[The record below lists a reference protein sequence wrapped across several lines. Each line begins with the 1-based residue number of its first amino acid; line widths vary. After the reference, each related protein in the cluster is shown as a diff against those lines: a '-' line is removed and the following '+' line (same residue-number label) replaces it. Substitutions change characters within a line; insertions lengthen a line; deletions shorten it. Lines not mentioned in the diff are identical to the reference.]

1 MTIATH
7 IIDITGGTL
16 YTVDSLLEAAAD
28 VAAQTGGD
36 IVAAI
41 TAELGSTTWRTH
53 PSNSAIVTAINTQ
66 LGNTNWQ
73 TQPSN
78 SAIVTAIN
86 TQLGGTTWQSGGS
99 GSPTFGSLG
108 GAVADNAALV
118 AAFADKANDDHT
130 HLLADLTD
138 LDVSADMVAFDQ
150 GIRPGLY
157 DDLDEPPVGTIIE
170 SSNDGHLY
178 WVHRDGSVHLLC
190 DSGGYGG
197 GTWGTI
203 TGTLSDQTDLQTA
216 LNAKQPLDATLTAMA
231 AVATHAGIILFT
243 APDTCTMQTFA
254 SAVQTIATCVD
265 MTAVRSVIGLEI
277 GVHVPAFS
285 STVLTTGTQ
294 TVAGEKTFSDTLALG
309 GGSTTFLAINANVTG
324 QTQILNLRPTDLAS
338 ANVAGLDLLAG
349 SAATRLP
356 ALRLFSAQGG
366 SPRYGFQVGTGSAT
380 LAADTWHF
388 ASTVVG
394 VVSANSLPLSFTQ
407 SNTTDGRF
415 SALGIANSGA
425 VTIAK
430 TLAVTGA
437 VSTGMLTVGV
447 YTFTTVPSASANT
460 GATIRISDRSHR
472 LATSNG
478 TVWNWAGTTTA
489 IS

>member
-16 YTVDSLLEAAAD
+16 HTVDSLLEAAGD
-28 VAAQTGGD
+28 AAALTGPE

-78 SAIVTAIN
+78 AAIVSAIN

-118 AAFADKANDDHT
+118 AAFADKADADHT
-130 HLLADLTD
+130 HVLEDLTD
-138 LDVSADMVAFDQ
+138 IDVSADMVAFTQ

-157 DDLDEPPVGTIIE
+157 DDLDDPPVGTIFE
-170 SSNDGHLY
+170 GSNDGHLY
-178 WVHRDGSVHLLC
+178 WCHRDGSVHLLC

-203 TGTLSDQTDLQTA
+203 TGTLSDQEDLQEA
-216 LNAKQPLDATLTAMA
+216 LDDKQPLDSNLTQLSSLS
-231 AVATHAGIILFT
+231 TSSGQSIILVTPTGMTKMDISNDVQSLLGSLTHLAFRT
-243 APDTCTMQTFA
+243 ALDVPQA
-254 SAVQTIATCVD
+254 SHVVSVMGGDQSISGQKIFMDGITI
-265 MTAVRSVIGLEI
+265 
-277 GVHVPAFS
+277 
-285 STVLTTGTQ
+285 
-294 TVAGEKTFSDTLALG
+294 G
-309 GGSTTFLAINANVTG
+309 GGSTTICTINSGVTT
-324 QTQILNLRPTDLAS
+324 QSQILQFRPTDLTS
-338 ANVAGLDLLAG
+338 ANVACLDLYAG

-356 ALRLFSAQGG
+356 ALRLFSANAS
-366 SPRYGFQVGTGSAT
+366 SPQYGFQVGTGPAT
-380 LAADTWHF
+380 LAANTWHF

-394 VVSANSLPLSFTQ
+394 SSMANSLPWSITV

-415 SALGIANSGA
+415 SAMAVANTGA
-425 VTIAK
+425 VTIPK

-437 VSTGMLTVGV
+437 VSTGMLTIGV
-447 YTFTTVPSASANT
+447 YTFATVPSASANT

-478 TVWNWAGTTTA
+478 TVWNWAGSTTA

>member
-1 MTIATH
+1 MAIPFFLMDIADGE
-7 IIDITGGTL
+7 I
-16 YTVDSLLEAAAD
+16 YTVQQLIEAAGA
-28 VAAQTGGD
+28 VAAMTGPE
-36 IVAAI
+36 IVASI

-78 SAIVTAIN
+78 AAIVTAIN

-99 GSPTFGSLG
+99 GTPTFGSLG

-118 AAFADKANDDHT
+118 AEFATKADTDHT
-130 HLLADLTD
+130 HVLEDLTD

-157 DDLDEPPVGTIIE
+157 DDLDEPPAGTIIE

-203 TGTLSDQTDLQTA
+203 TGTLSDQEDLQEA
-216 LNAKQPLDATLTAMA
+216 LDDKQPLNDNLTSIASMSTLTQA
-231 AVATHAGIILFT
+231 IILVT
-243 APDTCTMQTFA
+243 
-254 SAVQTIATCVD
+254 
-265 MTAVRSVIGLEI
+265 
-277 GVHVPAFS
+277 PAGMS
-285 STVLTTGTQ
+285 IMGISTTVLNILQDADAAAIRTELDVPQTSTTVQTTGTQ
-294 TVAGEKTFSDTLALG
+294 TVAGQKTFSDGITIG
-309 GGSTTFLAINANVTG
+309 GGSTTICTINSGVTT
-324 QTQILNLRPTDLAS
+324 QSQILQFRPTDLTS
-338 ANVAGLDLLAG
+338 ANVACLDLYAG

-356 ALRLFSAQGG
+356 ALRLFSANAS
-366 SPRYGFQVGTGSAT
+366 SPQYGFQVGTGPAT
-380 LAADTWHF
+380 LAANTWHF

-394 VVSANSLPLSFTQ
+394 SSMANSLPWSVTL

-415 SALGIANSGA
+415 SAMAIANTGA
-425 VTIAK
+425 VTIPK

-447 YTFTTVPSASANT
+447 YTFSTVPSASANT

-472 LATSNG
+472 LATSDG
-478 TVWNWAGTTTA
+478 TNWNWTGTTTA